1 MPLNPPICLE
11 VFYSNVQQGLSANE
25 YTVTLT
31 TPGQGYNGGNNF
43 YYFTDV
49 VTGMW
54 TANNSYGYA
63 FRIKTISNLTEL
75 TCDVVLEDVDGFNA
89 LIDPG
94 GTGGGPSNDTLGYI
108 FELNAS
114 GFPIL
119 TEVDNP
125 PNVDWIDSLVARFK
139 FQNPTER
146 STSIFTTTA
155 ATEILLNT
163 PVPYLTSTVNITSQC
178 KCMVSGIF
186 TFQNL
191 VDNTVGNFA
200 HCQIYVNDAAVG
212 ISMAICP
219 ANIAY
224 LGQYSQLR
232 VEYVGPL
239 TNIYP
244 NTNTVALYIFSD
256 TGVGLQ
262 TINGSLTILS
272 GLS

>member
-11 VFYSNVQQGLSANE
+11 AFYSNLQQGESANE

-94 GTGGGPSNDTLGYI
+94 GTGGGPANDTMGYI
-108 FELNAS
+108 FELNAN
-114 GFPIL
+114 GFPVF
-119 TEVDNP
+119 TEVDDP
-125 PNVDWIDSLVARFK
+125 PNVVWIDSLVARFS
-139 FQNPTER
+139 FQNPR
-146 STSIFTTTA
+146 VGPTSIFLTTA
-155 ATEILLNT
+155 ETQILSDT
-163 PVPYLTSTVNITSQC
+163 PEPYLSSTVDTTFSC

-200 HCQIYVNDAAVG
+200 RCQIYVNDVAVG

-219 ANIAY
+219 INIAY

-232 VEYVGPL
+232 VEYIGPL
-239 TNIYP
+239 TNISP
-244 NTNTVALYIFSD
+244 STNTIALYIYSD
-256 TGVGLQ
+256 TGIGLE
-262 TINGSLTILS
+262 TINGTLTILS
-272 GLS
+272 GLP